1 MHNRTISI
9 VIPIYNEAPN
19 VTPLYRAVKR
29 IIQGLPQQFELIFVD
44 DGSSDDSVSRI
55 KKLTKRDKAVRV
67 VELARNFGKEIA
79 VTAGIHAAKGDA
91 AVIMDADLQHP
102 PELLPM
108 FINEWEKGADVVV
121 GVKRYG
127 KKERWFKRFS
137 SKCFYSILGRVSS
150 ASITPHA
157 SDFRLINRKV
167 IDAFRS
173 FTERNRITRGLID
186 WTGFERR
193 YIYFEAPPRL
203 HGEATYSYRKLVRL
217 AIDSFTAYS
226 MLPLRVAGWLGWFI
240 LLASFS
246 LGVFIFIEQ
255 YVLRD
260 PMSLGVS
267 GTAKLAIIL
276 LFLVGV
282 VLICLGF
289 VAMYIAR
296 IHEEVLNRPL
306 YIVKEEVNGEET
318 E

>member
-1 MHNRTISI
+1 MQNRTISI

-19 VTPLYRAVKR
+19 VTPLYQAVKK
-29 IIQGLPQQFELIFVD
+29 IITGLPQKFELIFVD

-55 KKLTKRDKAVRV
+55 KKLTKKDKAVRV

-79 VTAGIHAAKGDA
+79 VTAGIHAAHGDA

-102 PELLPM
+102 PELLPQ
-108 FINEWEKGADVVV
+108 FINEWENGADVVV
-121 GVKRYG
+121 GVKQYS
-127 KKERWFKRFS
+127 KQERWFKKFT
-137 SKCFYSILGRVSS
+137 SKCFYSILGKVSS

-173 FTERNRITRGLID
+173 FTERNRITRGIID

-203 HGEATYSYRKLVRL
+203 HGEATYSFRKLVHL
-217 AIDSFTAYS
+217 AMSSFTAYS
-226 MLPLRVAGWLGWFI
+226 MLPLRIAGWLGWLI
-240 LLASFS
+240 LLGSFF
-246 LGVFIFIEQ
+246 LGSFIFVEQ
-255 YVLRD
+255 YILSD
-260 PMSLGVS
+260 PMHLGVS
-267 GTAKLAIIL
+267 GTAKLAIVL

-306 YIVKEEVNGEET
+306 YIVKEEVNGGEAE
-318 E
+318 

>member
-1 MHNRTISI
+1 MQNRTISI

-19 VTPLYRAVKR
+19 VTPLYRAVKK
-29 IIQGLPQQFELIFVD
+29 IITGLPQRFELIFVD
-44 DGSSDDSVSRI
+44 DGSSDDSVNRI
-55 KKLTKRDKAVRV
+55 KKLSRRDTAVRV

-79 VTAGIHAAKGDA
+79 VTAGIHAAQGDA

-102 PELLPM
+102 PELLPQ
-108 FINEWEKGADVVV
+108 FIDEWEKGADVVV
-121 GVKRYG
+121 GVKKYG
-127 KKERWFKRFS
+127 EKERWLKKFT
-137 SKCFYSILGRVSS
+137 SKCFYSILKRVSP

-173 FTERNRITRGLID
+173 FTERNRITRGIID
-186 WTGFERR
+186 WTGFERH

-203 HGEATYSYRKLVRL
+203 HGEATYSYRKLVQL
-217 AIDSFTAYS
+217 AMNSFTAYS
-226 MLPLRVAGWLGWFI
+226 MLPLRLAGWLGWLI
-240 LLASFS
+240 LLGSFF
-246 LGVFIFIEQ
+246 LGSFIFVEQ
-255 YVLRD
+255 YILGD
-260 PMSLGVS
+260 PMHLGVS
-267 GTAKLAIIL
+267 GTAKLAIVL

-306 YIVKEEVNGEET
+306 YIVKEEVNGGEAE
-318 E
+318 